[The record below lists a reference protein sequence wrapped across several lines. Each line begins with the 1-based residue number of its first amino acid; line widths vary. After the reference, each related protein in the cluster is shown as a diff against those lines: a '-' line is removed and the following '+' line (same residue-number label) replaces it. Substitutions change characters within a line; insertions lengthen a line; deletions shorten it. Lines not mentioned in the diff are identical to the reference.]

1 MLARTILST
10 LLAFALLGCAAHR
23 QDQDVEREIEELRA
37 AQETMAAQLAG
48 LDERSA
54 RSEARIAAEVEALR
68 EQMAELA
75 GLLRKAL
82 EGFTAEAKGDA
93 ERIGRQARES
103 ALKNLEE
110 LLKASTKLLERL
122 NRELEGTLAEPE
134 P

>member
-1 MLARTILST
+1 MLARIILVT
-10 LLAFALLGCAAHR
+10 VLAFALLGCAAHR

-68 EQMAELA
+68 EQVAELA

-122 NRELEGTLAEPE
+122 NRELEGSLAEP
-134 P
+134 